1 MGWRDA
7 VYLIERPVSR
17 PISEVDCRCS
27 LGATGFDVGRE
38 TPGACR
44 GAGLLVNQLANNLVA
59 NEDNY
64 ALAA

>member
-1 MGWRDA
+1 LACG
-7 VYLIERPVSR
+7 
-17 PISEVDCRCS
+17 PISGVHWNS
-27 LGATGFDVGRE
+27 LLGATGFDVGRE